1 MSLEPMNESDQPLAA
16 VISQKRE
23 LQPAVRGS
31 EGEYLPKNIRFRQLR
46 LPEPLRLESSNP
58 VRHKRIW
65 YRIRAH
71 ATEGSRRLVLR
82 PSEVLRSSIQESGNR
97 SLSLMILVLMR
108 CQQSSTSARTS
119 SGKRHSLS
127 VSRPISSSTFP
138 LYHSDCIPTLAS
150 ES

>member
-31 EGEYLPKNIRFRQLR
+31 EGEYLPKNIRFREHR
-46 LPEPLRLESSNP
+46 LPEPLQLESSNP

-82 PSEVLRSSIQESGNR
+82 PSEVVRLSIPDSSNR
-97 SLSLMILVLMR
+97 SLSFMVVVLMR
-108 CQQSSTSARTS
+108 C
-119 SGKRHSLS
+119 
-127 VSRPISSSTFP
+127 
-138 LYHSDCIPTLAS
+138 
-150 ES
+150 E